1 MRGSAS
7 LLFCHFRFIVIL
19 GYGLNALS
27 CSCHFCHYVADCHY
41 VGVCHVTAIPSEAV
55 GALHALS
62 RIPRTIGKVSGERLC
77 TRSNLMRSRA
87 VIRERHSL
95 YLAGREYREYLRKHS
110 GKMLKVSHGEI
121 SVFFGICRVV
131 FGDVYFMARIKS
143 LSA

>member
-1 MRGSAS
+1 MTCPFPFSFLFVISFYLRGSAS

-41 VGVCHVTAIPSEAV
+41 VGVCHVTAVPSEAV
-55 GALHALS
+55 GALRALI

-95 YLAGREYREYLRKHS
+95 YLAGGDIGSIY
-110 GKMLKVSHGEI
+110 GKMAGR
-121 SVFFGICRVV
+121 C
-131 FGDVYFMARIKS
+131 
-143 LSA
+143 